1 MNRNEL
7 KQLAILFL
15 KLGTIAFGGPA
26 AHIAMMRREVVE
38 RRSWMSES
46 RFLDLLGATNLIPGP
61 NSTEMAIH
69 IGHERAGFPGLLVAG
84 ACFILPATLIVL
96 LLAWVYV
103 TYGTLPQLAGLLYG
117 IKPVVLAIVIQA
129 IFQLGKT
136 AIKSW
141 ELAIIAVV
149 SFLLSWLWNNEIA
162 ILLGSGLLML
172 AYRFNWRNKGKTL
185 LSVPMVLGMMTP
197 TGAIGSTMGIGLLP
211 IFLFF
216 LKVGAVLFGSGYVL
230 LAFLQSELVNRY
242 GWLTQQQLLDAI
254 VVGQVTPGPVLTT
267 ATFIGYL
274 LAGPQGAFWATFGI
288 FLPAFVF
295 VGLSAPFIPRLRN
308 SKLAAHF
315 LDGVNASA
323 VALMGVVTC
332 QLFPTAVVDVSSG
345 ILLAASL
352 IAVFCFRVNTA
363 WLCLLGGLSG
373 LLSHA

>member
-15 KLGTIAFGGPA
+15 NLGTIAFGGPA

-38 RRSWMSES
+38 RRAWMSEE

-84 ACFILPATLIVL
+84 ACFILPATFIVFL
-96 LLAWVYV
+96 SAWIYV

-149 SFLLSWLWNNEIA
+149 SFLLSWFWNNEIV

-172 AYRFNWRNKGKTL
+172 AYRFDWRNRGKTL
-185 LSVPMVLGMMTP
+185 LSVPMILGMTTP
-197 TGAIGSTMGIGLLP
+197 AGSIGSTVGIGLLP

-230 LAFLQSELVNRY
+230 LAFLQSELVNHY

-254 VVGQVTPGPVLTT
+254 VVGQITPGPVFTT

-274 LAGPQGAFWATFGI
+274 LAGPPGAFWATLGI
-288 FLPAFVF
+288 FLPAFIF

-308 SKLAAHF
+308 SKLAARF

-323 VALMGVVTC
+323 LALMGVVTC
-332 QLFPTAVVDVSSG
+332 QLLTTAVVDISSSV
-345 ILLAASL
+345 LLVASL
-352 IAVFCFRVNTA
+352 VAVFFFRLNTA
-363 WLCLLGGLSG
+363 WLCLVGGLAG
-373 LLSHA
+373 ILLYR